1 MSGEKTA
8 AAAPTEFT
16 TLWSPAVPI
25 DRQVFDFTVGDDPI
39 WDRQLLRWDVL
50 GSLGHAYGLRQSGLL
65 SEDEYLRLQQA
76 LRGALQA
83 VSRGE
88 LPILREHEDAHT
100 AVELWLTA
108 REPELGARLHTGRS
122 RNDQVAV
129 DLRLLI
135 KDALLQLHQQA
146 GLLCAALLTFAQR
159 NAQVVWPGYTHL
171 RRAMPSTMGLWASA
185 LAEGLLETLQ
195 TWPALWG
202 QVDRSPLGS
211 GAGYGSPLPLS
222 RESTAQALGFAQL
235 VHVVTTVQNGR
246 GKLEAAVLGFCCQFG
261 HELSRLACDV
271 CLYSAEE
278 YGYFVLPSELCTGS
292 SMMPHKRNP
301 DVFEL
306 TRARAAAVEGDLA
319 TVMQLKGR
327 LTSGYHRDF
336 QLLKE
341 PLLRGLLRTREMLGM
356 MTLAVSKLTVDKARC
371 AQAVSGGVLATDEVM
386 RRVETGIPFRTA
398 YREVAAELK
407 QGLEPAAPA
416 QLSQLVKRRLST
428 GGAGNLG
435 LAQLRRQLKGT
446 QRVAQQ
452 KQRIFVGA
460 MTALAGQPS
469 TEVSV

>member
-1 MSGEKTA
+1 
-8 AAAPTEFT
+8 
-16 TLWSPAVPI
+16 
-25 DRQVFDFTVGDDPI
+25 
-39 WDRQLLRWDVL
+39 
-50 GSLGHAYGLRQSGLL
+50 
-65 SEDEYLRLQQA
+65 
-76 LRGALQA
+76 
-83 VSRGE
+83 
-88 LPILREHEDAHT
+88 
-100 AVELWLTA
+100 
-108 REPELGARLHTGRS
+108 
-122 RNDQVAV
+122 
-129 DLRLLI
+129 
-135 KDALLQLHQQA
+135 
-146 GLLCAALLTFAQR
+146 
-159 NAQVVWPGYTHL
+159 
-171 RRAMPSTMGLWASA
+171 
-185 LAEGLLETLQ
+185 
-195 TWPALWG
+195 
-202 QVDRSPLGS
+202 
-211 GAGYGSPLPLS
+211 
-222 RESTAQALGFAQL
+222 
-235 VHVVTTVQNGR
+235 VVTTVQNGR
-246 GKLEAAVLGFCCQFG
+246 GKLEAAVLGFCCQLG